1 MPLESP
7 SWSEEYDQ
15 DAAPDDDDPD
25 AGWAAFCG
33 GHDDDGRVGG
43 CLVPPRPPQFR
54 VPPPPLPPSLCSSN
68 GGVVPDD
75 LQFCEVRPVGAEF
88 TTSAAF
94 PSLPIIAVCSSV
106 VLVAIFVASFLLW
119 KHKKKVQNF
128 LPCKSQHQGPCDLRS
143 ANGATYS
150 DVLLNHHPTRLPSH
164 LSQGPD
170 THTLTPI
177 ELLDVKYGSYGAPH
191 LATLSQS
198 NYTFRPALHQDLHH
212 RSLHHPRPPHQQHH
226 LQPRQHAG
234 ASHRAAHGR
243 EKGGSG
249 RRRHGNKNKEQ
260 FNPIYEEVSGHSDD
274 KPRGYYSEDSEV
286 EEDARSIG
294 SEDEFAEDELSL
306 GEYPRPPASGS
317 SSLQGSTGGD
327 LCPPDVA
334 SGPGSN
340 EGAGHSS
347 GSRRGRRQPPAVA
360 RLPGGGGKHT
370 HSLERNKN
378 TLEAGLQAK
387 QNYYLSKSALAFD
400 QQGVGAR
407 DPGLPYS
414 TVDLDLSHQ
423 HGPSAS
429 PPEPAPAQA
438 EFGVV
443 GGLPTVFNP
452 GFVVS
457 NGPPRPPPPPVG
469 GNRPPPPPPA
479 LFMGPDCQYPPQS
492 GGFSTFL
499 QASSDQQQP
508 VSTENIYASIDEEDT
523 PGAPYTIDGR
533 SQGTAAGRRH
543 SATALSCKGGPKSA
557 SGQRTVPR
565 ESAGTDQPPP
575 YGDIRPVFVDPNRT
589 LCT

>member
-7 SWSEEYDQ
+7 SWSEQYDQ
-15 DAAPDDDDPD
+15 DAASDDEDSDVGWEAFCDDDS
-25 AGWAAFCG
+25 G
-33 GHDDDGRVGG
+33 GE
-43 CLVPPRPPQFR
+43 CLVSPRPPQFR
-54 VPPPPLPPSLCSSN
+54 VPPPPLPPSLCAGS

-106 VLVAIFVASFLLW
+106 VLVAVFVASFLLW

-143 ANGATYS
+143 ANGASYN

-164 LSQGPD
+164 VPHGPD

-198 NYTFRPALHQDLHH
+198 NYTFRPSLHQELHH
-212 RSLHHPRPPHQQHH
+212 RTLQHQRPTLQQHH
-226 LQPRQHAG
+226 LQPRHATT
-234 ASHRAAHGR
+234 SHRTGHGR
-243 EKGGSG
+243 DKGA
-249 RRRHGNKNKEQ
+249 RRRQSNKNKEQ
-260 FNPIYEEVSGHSDD
+260 FNPIYEEVSGHSDE
-274 KPRGYYSEDSEV
+274 KPRGYYSEDSDV

-327 LCPPDVA
+327 LCPPDAAPVD
-334 SGPGSN
+334 SGSHN
-340 EGAGHSS
+340 T
-347 GSRRGRRQPPAVA
+347 GSRRGRRQPPTLN
-360 RLPGGGGKHT
+360 RLTGGTGKHS

-400 QQGVGAR
+400 QQGVGGGR
-407 DPGLPYS
+407 DSGLPYS
-414 TVDLDLSHQ
+414 SVDLDLTHQ
-423 HGPSAS
+423 HGPSVS
-429 PPEPAPAQA
+429 PPEPAPPQGD
-438 EFGVV
+438 FGVP

-452 GFVVS
+452 GFVIP
-457 NGPPRPPPPPVG
+457 NGPPRPPPPPAVG
-469 GNRPPPPPPA
+469 SRAPPPPPA
-479 LFMGPDCQYPPQS
+479 LFMGPDCQYPPQG

-499 QASSDQQQP
+499 QSAPEQQQAA
-508 VSTENIYASIDEEDT
+508 STENIYASIDEEDCSNV
-523 PGAPYTIDGR
+523 PFTIDGR
-533 SQGTAAGRRH
+533 RESTGGGRKHSGASLAGRGG
-543 SATALSCKGGPKSA
+543 TKGS
-557 SGQRTVPR
+557 SGQRTMPR
-565 ESAGTDQPPP
+565 ESAGTEQPPP